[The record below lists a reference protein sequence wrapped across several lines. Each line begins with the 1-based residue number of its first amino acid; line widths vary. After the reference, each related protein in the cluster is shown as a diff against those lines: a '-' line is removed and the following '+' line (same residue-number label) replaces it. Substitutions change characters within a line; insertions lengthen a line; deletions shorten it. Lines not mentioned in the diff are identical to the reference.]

1 MPVYTRRGDEGQTD
15 LFSGER
21 VSKTNPRI
29 EGYGCVDE
37 LNTLLGVAL
46 SHLENHEDV
55 AQDLETAQNKL
66 HVICANLAN
75 TDPDSDRPEIDDEDV
90 EKLEERIDDL
100 NEELP
105 PLKAFILPGGS
116 QPGSFLHHAR
126 SVCRRSERRVIEIG
140 QKAEIRPGVVKYLNR
155 LSDYLFVASRAVNH
169 QLDETEMNPSYE

>member
-21 VSKTNPRI
+21 VSKTDSRI

-37 LNTLLGVAL
+37 LNTLLGVVL
-46 SHLENHEDV
+46 SHLEDQGDLTEDV
-55 AQDLETAQNKL
+55 ETVQNKL

-75 TDPDSDRPEIDDEDV
+75 TDPDSDRPEIDDGDVGELED
-90 EKLEERIDDL
+90 RIDEL

-126 SVCRRSERRVIEIG
+126 SVCRRAERRVIKISEEEDIS
-140 QKAEIRPGVVKYLNR
+140 AGVVKYLNR
-155 LSDYLFVASRAVNH
+155 LSDYLFVAARAVNH
-169 QLDETEMNPSYE
+169 RLGETESNPSYE